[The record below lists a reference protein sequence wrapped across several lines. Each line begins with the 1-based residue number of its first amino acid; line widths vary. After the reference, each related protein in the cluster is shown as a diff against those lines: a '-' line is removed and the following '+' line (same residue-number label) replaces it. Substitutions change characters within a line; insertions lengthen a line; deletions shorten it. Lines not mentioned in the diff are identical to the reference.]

1 MFEVDP
7 SAPRPHPFALFLL
20 ASWQSYKPAGYR
32 GGVQASMLKPDR
44 GLRTGPRHAAP
55 DTVWTDRLIA
65 GCVFGGLFFVYLAV
79 SRHTFVAYDA
89 SSMVALG
96 TNITNHFTLT
106 TVGAFDDYLHLST
119 PYSPYGI
126 GISLLV
132 VPMYALSK
140 LTGNEMLLLSLI
152 NPLLTAAA
160 GAVVFAIGKELRWA
174 RTMSVLAAAT
184 FGLLTMAL
192 QSTTELFSE
201 PAVALCIVILVW
213 AILRWR
219 QEWQWAALVIGLT
232 SAAVI
237 QFRNDSILTVWIGL
251 LALPMFVSWTEIR
264 RPRSLA
270 AMGIPVV
277 LSLAF
282 LGWYNHYR
290 FKNYLVFSYGGQ
302 GFHNAFGRGI
312 EGMLVSPGKSIFV
325 FNPIALLG
333 VVGIIIFMRRDRPI
347 AVLFLLLIVPRILF
361 FAKWDSWDGG
371 VAWGPRFLDPIVAL
385 FVIAAVEVLVA
396 TRHEKGWG
404 IVARVAF
411 GVLAL
416 LSLGVSF
423 LSVRVPYEQ
432 WWQTISNPALR
443 TRYDGGHLVPDP
455 NAPGAVSNAFDFT
468 LQGGHLMGDI
478 HLLENGTAETAPWD
492 FQSGREAEGWL
503 LLAAGL
509 ALTTTGAVLALKA
522 DKRQREHGIRCND
535 SAAALDP

>member
-1 MFEVDP
+1 MRELD
-7 SAPRPHPFALFLL
+7 
-20 ASWQSYKPAGYR
+20 Q
-32 GGVQASMLKPDR
+32 

-55 DTVWTDRLIA
+55 RADRTDRSDQLIA

-89 SSMVALG
+89 SSMVAVG
-96 TNITNHFTLT
+96 TNITNHLTLS

-126 GISLLV
+126 GVSLLV

-140 LTGNEMLLLSLI
+140 ATGHEMLLLSLI
-152 NPLLTAAA
+152 NPALTALA
-160 GAVVFAIGKELRWA
+160 GLVVFAIGRELRWP
-174 RTMSVLAAAT
+174 RTWSVLCAAT

-219 QEWQWAALVIGLT
+219 LEWQWAAFVIGLT

-237 QFRNDSILTVWIGL
+237 QFRSDSILTVWIGL
-251 LALPMFVSWTEIR
+251 LALPMFVPWTEIR
-264 RPRSLA
+264 KPRNLA
-270 AMGIPVV
+270 AMGLPVV

-282 LGWYNHYR
+282 LGWYNQHR
-290 FKNYLVFSYGGQ
+290 FKNYFVFSYGGQ
-302 GFHNAFGRGI
+302 GFHAAIGRGL

-333 VVGIIIFMRRDRPI
+333 LVGLALFLRRDRPI
-347 AVLFLLLIVPRILF
+347 AVLFLLLIVPRVLF

-371 VAWGPRFLDPIVAL
+371 VAWGPRFLDPVVSL
-385 FVIAAVEVLVA
+385 FAIAAVEVLVA
-396 TRHEKGWG
+396 TRHTKIWG
-404 IVARVAF
+404 TIARVAF

-432 WWQTISNPALR
+432 WWQTISNPALQA
-443 TRYDGGHLVPDP
+443 RYDGGHLVPDP
-455 NAPGAVSNAFDFT
+455 NTPGAAQNAFDFT
-468 LQGGHLMGDI
+468 LQGGHLVGDI
-478 HLLENGTAETAPWD
+478 DLLEDDTAKTAPWD
-492 FQSGREAEGWL
+492 FQAGREAKGWL
-503 LLAAGL
+503 LLAAAL
-509 ALTTTGAVLALKA
+509 ALMAAASVLALQS
-522 DKRQREHGIRCND
+522 DKRQTGHGTPHEG
-535 SAAALDP
+535 SATAPDP